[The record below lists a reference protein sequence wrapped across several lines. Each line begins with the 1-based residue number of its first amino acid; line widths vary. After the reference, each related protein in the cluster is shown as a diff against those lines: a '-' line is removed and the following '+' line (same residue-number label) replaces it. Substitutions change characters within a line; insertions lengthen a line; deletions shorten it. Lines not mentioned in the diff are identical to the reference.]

1 MSLRSRFALLVGLSL
16 AIGLA
21 APAMAAGPTARWAAD
36 AAAGDGRLIVVW
48 KSAAPTTLHLA
59 GVASTTSMARPMRS
73 VVTAQAG
80 KAAAVAASLRAD
92 PRVLTVVPDARL
104 SLLDWPADGSPS
116 DPLYAQQGDLA
127 QIDVP
132 DAWHTTTGDPS
143 VVVAVID
150 SGVDLSQP
158 DLDGVHV
165 VDARNVVWNNADVTD
180 DDGHGTHVTGTIV
193 AETNNG
199 LGMAG
204 IAPGSTL
211 MPIKVADSDG
221 FIALSDVLDA
231 VDWAREHGADVI
243 NLSLGGTL
251 TPEQVE
257 LAQPTF
263 TAARDAGILTV
274 AASGNDGNAV
284 RMYPASFNGVVSV
297 SAVDSTDT
305 IADFSSTGR
314 AVDLAAPGV
323 DLLSVAAGGGYVRES
338 GTSMAAPHVTGVAA
352 LVRAARPGLDVDEL
366 EAVLRASAVDL
377 GTPGH
382 DTLYGDGRV
391 DAAAALV
398 EPVPDP
404 IPDLDPPAPLPPITV
419 AFIAPATKVSQ
430 TGSTYTVKL
439 AITGEVA
446 DSIALVASWNQVNGK
461 CQTSKQPIIHQVTFG
476 PTIQLDE
483 PEGGPL
489 LPGLRGGDRRGVE
502 LRRGALAADP
512 HPRPE
517 GARRRAPKP
526 GTGRPARRPVGPRPG
541 AVLRAGR
548 RPRGRRDAAGREH
561 RAGRQGRVRL
571 GQGVEHAGARPGQ
584 GALGPHA
591 VPRRGRPRR
600 RGPRRQPPRPPCT
613 GRSPRAPDPRVEPPG
628 RRGPAR
634 PGPSTRH
641 AKRDWRCR

>member
-48 KSAAPTTLHLA
+48 KSAAPSTLHLA
-59 GVASTTSMARPMRS
+59 GVASTATTARPMRS

-80 KAAAVAASLRAD
+80 KAAAVAAALRAD

-132 DAWHTTTGDPS
+132 EAWHTTTGDPS

-158 DLDGVHV
+158 DLDDVHV

-274 AASGNDGNAV
+274 AASGNDGTAV
-284 RMYPASFNGVVSV
+284 RMYPASFKGVVSV

-377 GTPGH
+377 GAPGH

-419 AFIAPATKVSQ
+419 AFIAPAAKVSQ

-439 AITGEVA
+439 AITGDVA
-446 DSIALVASWNQVNGK
+446 DSIALVASWNQV
-461 CQTSKQPIIHQVTFG
+461 QRQV
-476 PTIQLDE
+476 PDLE
-483 PEGGPL
+483 
-489 LPGLRGGDRRGVE
+489 
-502 LRRGALAADP
+502 AAD
-512 HPRPE
+512 HP
-517 GARRRAPKP
+517 P
-526 GTGRPARRPVGPRPG
+526 GHV
-541 AVLRAGR
+541 
-548 RPRGRRDAAGREH
+548 RGRR
-561 RAGRQGRVRL
+561 
-571 GQGVEHAGARPGQ
+571 
-584 GALGPHA
+584 
-591 VPRRGRPRR
+591 
-600 RGPRRQPPRPPCT
+600 
-613 GRSPRAPDPRVEPPG
+613 S
-628 RRGPAR
+628 
-634 PGPSTRH
+634 SS
-641 AKRDWRCR
+641 

>member
-36 AAAGDGRLIVVW
+36 AAAGNGRLIVVW
-48 KSAAPTTLHLA
+48 KSAAPSTLHLA
-59 GVASTTSMARPMRS
+59 GVASTTTTARPMRS
-73 VVTAQAG
+73 VVTAQPG

-132 DAWHTTTGDPS
+132 QAWHTTTGDPS

-165 VDARNVVWNNADVTD
+165 VDPRNVVWNNADVTD

-257 LAQPTF
+257 LGQPTF

-352 LVRAARPGLDVDEL
+352 LVRAARPGLDVDQL

-382 DTLYGDGRV
+382 DPLYGDGRV

-439 AITGEVA
+439 SITGEVA

-476 PTIQLDE
+476 PTIQLTNLKAGRCYQVYVAVIDE
-483 PEGGPL
+483 ESNYAEALSPL
-489 LPGLRGGDRRGVE
+489 IRILDLKAPVVAHRSPAPGALHVGRSAHVRVQFSEPVVVRAGDVTLRVASTGQAVKARYAWDKASNTLVLDPAKSLSAHTKYRVEVGHGVVDRGGNHLSAV
-502 LRRGALAADP
+502 
-512 HPRPE
+512 HWSFT
-517 GARRRAPKP
+517 
-526 GTGRPARRPVGPRPG
+526 TG
-541 AVLRAGR
+541 
-548 RPRGRRDAAGREH
+548 
-561 RAGRQGRVRL
+561 
-571 GQGVEHAGARPGQ
+571 
-584 GALGPHA
+584 
-591 VPRRGRPRR
+591 
-600 RGPRRQPPRPPCT
+600 
-613 GRSPRAPDPRVEPPG
+613 S
-628 RRGPAR
+628 
-634 PGPSTRH
+634 
-641 AKRDWRCR
+641 

>member
-1 MSLRSRFALLVGLSL
+1 VSLRSRFALLVGLSL

-48 KSAAPTTLHLA
+48 KSAAPTALHLA
-59 GVASTTSMARPMRS
+59 GVASTTATARPMRS
-73 VVTAQAG
+73 VVTAQPG
-80 KAAAVAASLRAD
+80 KAAAVAASLRGD

-132 DAWHTTTGDPS
+132 EAWHTTTGDPS

-193 AETNNG
+193 AETDNG

-284 RMYPASFNGVVSV
+284 RMYPASFKGVVSV

-314 AVDLAAPGV
+314 AVDIAAPGV

-377 GTPGH
+377 GAPGH

-439 AITGEVA
+439 AITGDVA

-476 PTIQLDE
+476 PTIQLSNLKSGRCYQVYVAAIDE
-483 PEGGPL
+483 ESNYAEALSPL
-489 LPGLRGGDRRGVE
+489 IRILDLTAPVVAHRSPAPGALHVGRSALVRVRFSEPVVVRAGDVTLRVASTGQAVKARYAWDKASNTLVLDPATSLSAHTRYRVDVGHGVVDRGGNHLSPV
-502 LRRGALAADP
+502 
-512 HPRPE
+512 HWSFT
-517 GARRRAPKP
+517 
-526 GTGRPARRPVGPRPG
+526 TG
-541 AVLRAGR
+541 
-548 RPRGRRDAAGREH
+548 
-561 RAGRQGRVRL
+561 
-571 GQGVEHAGARPGQ
+571 
-584 GALGPHA
+584 
-591 VPRRGRPRR
+591 
-600 RGPRRQPPRPPCT
+600 
-613 GRSPRAPDPRVEPPG
+613 S
-628 RRGPAR
+628 
-634 PGPSTRH
+634 
-641 AKRDWRCR
+641 